1 MRAHPHDTAVC
12 ILRHL
17 LSCSVWRVST
27 DSLWQSCFADGTRGL
42 TAAARCT
49 RLQPAS
55 GCSRERRVRCVSAPE
70 TELFSPSYFS
80 LHGTIRTSQLS
91 AYATSVF
98 TMPVL
103 LCCQCIYVRVPRA
116 PGPGSLSSCHCIYG
130 PRHGTPSPSQL
141 CARVR
146 VSHGLSF
153 RAALMP
159 SSVAIYSLSPSR
171 AGLLSLHLCVYSP
184 SPSQAGLLSRCCVYS
199 PKDSESVT
207 ARVRVRHELGCKVA
221 ADAFLRPVLHNLKSD
236 LVTIYYYTKT
246 LREEHPC
253 SVRACTLDD
262 SLTNSGRCRSVGTG
276 NTLSLLRATL

>member
-1 MRAHPHDTAVC
+1 M
-12 ILRHL
+12 
-17 LSCSVWRVST
+17 
-27 DSLWQSCFADGTRGL
+27 WQSCFADGTRGL

-130 PRHGTPSPSQL
+130 PRHWHSESVTALCPSPSQSRAELHFRSDALLSYYLQSESVTGWANKPTLVCLQSESVTGWAAEPLL
-141 CARVR
+141 CLQSEGLRVR
-146 VSHGLSF
+146 HTGS
-153 RAALMP
+153 P
-159 SSVAIYSLSPSR
+159 SPSPSR
-171 AGLLSLHLCVYSP
+171 AGLH
-184 SPSQAGLLSRCCVYS
+184 SRC
-199 PKDSESVT
+199 
-207 ARVRVRHELGCKVA
+207 
-221 ADAFLRPVLHNLKSD
+221 
-236 LVTIYYYTKT
+236 
-246 LREEHPC
+246 
-253 SVRACTLDD
+253 
-262 SLTNSGRCRSVGTG
+262 
-276 NTLSLLRATL
+276 